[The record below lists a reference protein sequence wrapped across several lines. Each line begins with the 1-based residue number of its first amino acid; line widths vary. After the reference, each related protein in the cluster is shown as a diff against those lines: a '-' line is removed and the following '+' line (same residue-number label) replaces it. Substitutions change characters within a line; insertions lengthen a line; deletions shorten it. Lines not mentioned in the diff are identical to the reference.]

1 MTAFETDG
9 NPWLSRLAGLWE
21 KLDGQI
27 RRTHRNLEKLVEM
40 KIRIEQELSRN
51 GQDTASD
58 QSQVT
63 AQELEHFQAV
73 RQEATRNIPSCPAMR
88 WRQSSTACWMSLR
101 SSAIL
106 TPKRM
111 RSDGHGDSDSR
122 V

>member
-9 NPWLSRLAGLWE
+9 NRWLSRLAGLWE

-73 RQEATRNIPSCPAMR
+73 RQEATRSFFR
-88 WRQSSTACWMSLR
+88 DSLDKVP
-101 SSAIL
+101 L
-106 TPKRM
+106 RM
-111 RSDGHGDSDSR
+111 FGIYREAEEVVNG
-122 V
+122 